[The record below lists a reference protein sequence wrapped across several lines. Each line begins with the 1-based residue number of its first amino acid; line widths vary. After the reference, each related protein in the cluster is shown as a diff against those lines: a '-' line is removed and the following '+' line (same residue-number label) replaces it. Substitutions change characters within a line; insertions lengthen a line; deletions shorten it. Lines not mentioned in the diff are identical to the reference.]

1 MASFGLPRT
10 LPGGEGRRTVIHENV
25 DNHFR
30 GPAGESKATAIPAK
44 HLASG

>member
-25 DNHFR
+25 ENQF
-30 GPAGESKATAIPAK
+30 PAK
-44 HLASG
+44 HLPSG